1 MFRMTYRNSRR
12 IALFVAIAIYLGD
25 YAAAQKPKI
34 ASDLELPLSAEQ
46 TARATGLLPLFQRM
60 KELESRPA
68 IADRLELLT
77 LQQQVLLQVTSASLQ
92 VDAAAGQID
101 EEIAET
107 RELENYLGGRRDSKV
122 DLINLISLG
131 IGGTAGTASSALG
144 FTVHDHA
151 AAVTG
156 IVAGVTTAALT
167 LVGLKVR
174 HGETRELMAQSNMLS
189 KVFAHPSDANNVY
202 PPVVVA
208 FMNAVAPND
217 IDGLSRQDR
226 LIRSWVEVGRIPEPD
241 SDKGHEKIDH
251 LTSLAGEKVK
261 QSIADL
267 DDRQAMLYD
276 LRVRLNYIKQDLAI
290 LLASVSTIPIKTD
303 AETTQNQLIN

>member
-1 MFRMTYRNSRR
+1 
-12 IALFVAIAIYLGD
+12 
-25 YAAAQKPKI
+25 
-34 ASDLELPLSAEQ
+34 
-46 TARATGLLPLFQRM
+46 M
-60 KELESRPA
+60 KELESQPGV
-68 IADRLELLT
+68 ADRLELLT

-107 RELENYLGGRRDSKV
+107 RELENYLGGRRDSRV

-144 FTVHDHA
+144 LTVHDHA

-156 IVAGVTTAALT
+156 IIAGTATAALT

-174 HGETRELMAQSNMLS
+174 HGESHELMAQSNMLS
-189 KVFAHPSDANNVY
+189 KVFDHPSDANNVY

-217 IDGLSRQDR
+217 VDGLSRQDR

-241 SDKGHEKIDH
+241 SAKGREKIDH

-290 LLASVSTIPIKTD
+290 LLASISTIPIKTD
-303 AETTQNQLIN
+303 TQAQNQF

>member
-1 MFRMTYRNSRR
+1 MTYRSCRK
-12 IALFVAIAIYLGD
+12 IALLVVVVLCVRSDTF
-25 YAAAQKPKI
+25 AQRPKI

-46 TARATGLLPLFQRM
+46 TARATGLLPLFDRI
-60 KELESRPA
+60 KELESQPGVA
-68 IADRLELLT
+68 NRLQLLT

-107 RELENYLGGRRDSKV
+107 RELENYLGGRRDSRV

-144 FTVHDHA
+144 LTVHDHA

-156 IVAGVTTAALT
+156 IVAGTATAALT
-167 LVGLKVR
+167 LIGLKVR

-189 KVFAHPSDANNVY
+189 KVFDHPSDSNNVY

-226 LIRSWVEVGRIPEPD
+226 LIRSWIEVGRIPEPD
-241 SDKGHEKIDH
+241 SAKGREKIDH

-290 LLASVSTIPIKTD
+290 LLASISTIPIRTD
-303 AETTQNQLIN
+303 TQAQGRP